1 MPLNDVAQFIS
12 FAAAGLTPSDIFT
25 ALILIA
31 ILIGLVVIQQISS
44 FAVSARFRHIIIG
57 AALAYVCYQ
66 ATTFSFAVK
75 SFGKTCDTACVA
87 TLNRTTLDLC
97 RDKLEREFLGNVLW
111 EGGGDTGLFG
121 VRNVFEI
128 LTYTPGSST
137 LTLETD
143 HMWAQPLRQTQAAR
157 HHASCTL
164 NVGRKQVESVN
175 YYVLDP
181 LGE

>member
-12 FAAAGLTPSDIFT
+12 FAAAGLSPSDIFT
-25 ALILIA
+25 ALILVA
-31 ILIGLVVIQQISS
+31 ILVGLVVLQQISA

-57 AALAYVCYQ
+57 AILAYVCYQ

-75 SFGKTCDTACVA
+75 DFGKTCDEDCVA
-87 TLNRTTLDLC
+87 TLSRTTLDLC
-97 RDKLEREFLGNVLW
+97 REKLTREFHGNILW

-121 VRNVFEI
+121 IRNVFEI
-128 LTYTPGSST
+128 LTYTPGAPT

-143 HMWAQPLRQTQAAR
+143 HMWAQPMRQTQSAR

-164 NVGRKQVESVN
+164 YVGRKQVQNVN

-181 LGE
+181 LGR